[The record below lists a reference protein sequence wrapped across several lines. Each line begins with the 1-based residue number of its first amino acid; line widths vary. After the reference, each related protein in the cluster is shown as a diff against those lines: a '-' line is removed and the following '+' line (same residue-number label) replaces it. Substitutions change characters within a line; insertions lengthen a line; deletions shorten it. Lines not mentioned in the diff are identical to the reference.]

1 MDKKSDLNNKYNQLK
16 ILRTC
21 YNSLIKGDE
30 YELSMAEKIKE
41 EIELIENELNPFRNV
56 DNTK

>member
-1 MDKKSDLNNKYNQLK
+1 MVNKADLNDKYNQLK

-30 YELSMAEKIKE
+30 YELSMAGKIKE